1 MLKESII
8 LTRKN
13 DVEQEAISISKLA
26 LVYHNILLLKPI
38 AKVIVTQVMQM
49 AKSMQPRNFDK
60 EKWFKDA
67 SAICSQYQYEQR
79 RVEEKAK

>member
-1 MLKESII
+1 
-8 LTRKN
+8 
-13 DVEQEAISISKLA
+13 
-26 LVYHNILLLKPI
+26 
-38 AKVIVTQVMQM
+38 MQM
-49 AKSMQPRNFDK
+49 AKSIQPRNFDK